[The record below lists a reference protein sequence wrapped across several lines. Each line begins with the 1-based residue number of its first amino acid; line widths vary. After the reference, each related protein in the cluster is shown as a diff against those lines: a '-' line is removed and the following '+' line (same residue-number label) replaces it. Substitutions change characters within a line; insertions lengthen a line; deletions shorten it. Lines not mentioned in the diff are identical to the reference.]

1 MGKFNRGKIMIPGL
15 DEVGPDTVI
24 ENQTE
29 RGKGLGSGLLSNV
42 SQLEKTGLEKSMF
55 VRFDELVTN
64 PKNKMSISEL
74 KVKELADSIKNVGL
88 LDPLGV
94 IQLPDGRWQIFSG
107 ETRYRAISLLR
118 EQHEWNADDLVEVKP
133 KYLDEILP
141 ELEDDTKEMYLLLSG
156 NVNRDKTD
164 ADRAFEIQ
172 AWKKII
178 EDCRKRGIKIF
189 HAQGQ
194 EDDDEGIQIAGRKT
208 RDIIAQQ
215 TGMSRGLVG
224 QYEQVENNGSEA
236 LKEALLNNQIPVH
249 LAAGVSK
256 MPKPEQEE
264 LVQETLKEKGESD
277 RIEKADIEK
286 YAAEKEK
293 KDVSWKKI
301 DAEQIRT
308 DLINPIKKLSDF
320 EKKLSESKNISVSE
334 KEYKILQ
341 KKLSELD
348 NILDKLLYGL
358 R

>member
-1 MGKFNRGKIMIPGL
+1 
-15 DEVGPDTVI
+15 
-24 ENQTE
+24 
-29 RGKGLGSGLLSNV
+29 
-42 SQLEKTGLEKSMF
+42 
-55 VRFDELVTN
+55 
-64 PKNKMSISEL
+64 
-74 KVKELADSIKNVGL
+74 
-88 LDPLGV
+88 
-94 IQLPDGRWQIFSG
+94 
-107 ETRYRAISLLR
+107 
-118 EQHEWNADDLVEVKP
+118 
-133 KYLDEILP
+133 
-141 ELEDDTKEMYLLLSG
+141 MYLLLSG

-224 QYEQVENNGSEA
+224 RYEQVENNGSEA

-293 KDVSWKKI
+293 KNDDGKAM
-301 DAEQIRT
+301 DPEQIRT
-308 DLINPIKKLSDF
+308 DLTNAIEKLTAS
-320 EKKLSESKNISVSE
+320 EKKLSELRNVSVSE
-334 KEYKILQ
+334 KEYKMLK
-341 KKLSELD
+341 KKLSEL
-348 NILDKLLYGL
+348 NNVLDKLLYGL
-358 R
+358 